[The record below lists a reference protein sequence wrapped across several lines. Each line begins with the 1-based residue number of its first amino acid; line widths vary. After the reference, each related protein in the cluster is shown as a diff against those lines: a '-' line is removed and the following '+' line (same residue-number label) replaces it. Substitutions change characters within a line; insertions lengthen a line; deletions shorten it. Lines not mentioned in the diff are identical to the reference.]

1 MDTKNQVQEVE
12 MASALFRE
20 GIATTNE
27 ARSRVG
33 LAEREDG
40 DSLKVSL
47 LHPDE
52 EAIQKEMLSI
62 QKNIAKLYDAQK

>member
-12 MASALFRE
+12 MASVLFRE
-20 GIATTNE
+20 GIATANE

-33 LAEREDG
+33 LTEREDG
-40 DSLKVSL
+40 DTLRVSTL
-47 LHPDE
+47 SSDE